1 MTVKNLMPEHPLG
14 NYNIG
19 HSNTSRKNLGITFKQ
34 SPPTFY
40 QSSENVLILESTRDQ
55 KQLKR
60 QQRQVSNRG
69 PDFPGVLRARLLDE
83 PQESKPLDG
92 ERLHRLQVDVAA
104 RGLVVEQ
111 KA

>member
-1 MTVKNLMPEHPLG
+1 M
-14 NYNIG
+14 
-19 HSNTSRKNLGITFKQ
+19 GITFKQ

-40 QSSENVLILESTRDQ
+40 QSSENVLILESTRDYFGK